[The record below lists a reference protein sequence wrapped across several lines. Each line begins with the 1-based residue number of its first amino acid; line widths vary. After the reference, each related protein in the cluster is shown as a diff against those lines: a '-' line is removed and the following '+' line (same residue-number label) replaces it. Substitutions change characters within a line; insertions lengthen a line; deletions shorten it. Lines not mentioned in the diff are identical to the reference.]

1 MKFTTS
7 AEEFRRV
14 VGAVA
19 GAAAQKSTQE
29 ALKCIL
35 VTATGGIVM
44 LRANDLEIGAE
55 QSTMNPIIGE
65 DGIVCLPARELA
77 ALAKD
82 IGDDEVTV
90 RQLKQSVEIKSGALT
105 VRLVGPDPS
114 SFPFSN
120 QPKSIGK
127 VTVKGADLVTALRET
142 IYATAKEET
151 RYAINGV
158 LLEASKD
165 LVVVATDGRRL
176 AMRAASIV
184 REPANDLSAIIPL
197 RAAQLVSKWASED
210 EDVEIAVAK
219 DSITF
224 SQEDSKIFSRLLDAR
239 FPAYQQV
246 IPKATTGK
254 VRVERARLVAGI
266 RQAAV
271 VLSGKDLRTVHL
283 EFTAD
288 GEMRIEAEQSATGT
302 AVASVP
308 CESNVALR
316 VAVNADY
323 LIDPLRAS
331 GADVVEFNVTDGS
344 APMLIEIGKLQYIL
358 MPITAS

>member
-1 MKFTTS
+1 MKFTMS
-7 AEEFRRV
+7 ADEFRRV

-19 GAAAQKSTQE
+19 GAAAQKSTHE

-35 VTATGGIVM
+35 ITTGSGVVM

-55 QSTMNPIIGE
+55 QCTMQPLIGE

-120 QPKSIGK
+120 EPRSIGE

-158 LLEASKD
+158 LLEINKD
-165 LVVVATDGRRL
+165 LTVVATDGRRL
-176 AMRAASIV
+176 AVRSLPIT
-184 REPANDLSAIIPL
+184 REPANDLVAIIPL
-197 RAAQLVSKWASED
+197 RTAQMIVKWADED
-210 EDVEIAVAK
+210 QDVEIAVAK

-224 SQEDSKIFSRLLDAR
+224 SQEDSKIFSRLLDSR
-239 FPAYQQV
+239 FPSWRQV
-246 IPKATTGK
+246 IPQSPTGK
-254 VRVERARLVAGI
+254 IRVERARLMAGL

-271 VLSGKDLRTVHL
+271 VLSGKDMRALNL

-288 GEMRIEAEQSATGT
+288 SEMRIEAEQSATGT

-323 LIDPLRAS
+323 LIEPLRAS
-331 GADVVEFNVTDGS
+331 SADVVEFNVTDGS